1 MTRIAIVILT
11 LLVALTSAAQVVQPS
26 YIRPSKG
33 AAVSVFTNQSLAA
46 PVTSAV
52 YDWSAFSSVQ
62 VLLTV
67 SAPPDTCAQ
76 VPSVSVLGAVT
87 AGGTYS
93 TTLMQDTNAN
103 FIVPTTTNIR
113 TSAYFVNNA
122 APFIKVA
129 MNGFPGLGATACT
142 ASVTIVPQ
150 PLNSNVVIGPTQRND
165 KLNGLTFPVLIG
177 GVDSTNIARIATFTT
192 SGALKVVDGTGAQ
205 TSTNSATTLVTN
217 AATLVSAASTSVCS
231 VTVVNR
237 NTTACYCSTTNAVS
251 SANGIP
257 LNPATGANL
266 AGGTY
271 TFSAYGGNV
280 YCITAAG
287 TTDVTAQAIFCP

>member
-1 MTRIAIVILT
+1 MTNIISSLFVFLF
-11 LLVALTSAAQVVQPS
+11 ALTASAQIQPV

-33 AAVSVFTNQSLAA
+33 AAINAFVNQSLA
-46 PVTSAV
+46 VSSTSAV

-67 SAPPDTCAQ
+67 SADPNTCAA
-76 VPSVSVLGAVT
+76 VPSLSVLGSVT

-103 FIVPTTTNIR
+103 FIVPTATNIR
-113 TSAYFVNNA
+113 TFAYFVNNA
-122 APFIKVA
+122 APFIKMGLA
-129 MNGFPGLGATACT
+129 GIPGLGATACT

-150 PLNSNVVIGPTQRND
+150 PLNSNVVIGPTQRNTQV
-165 KLNGLTFPVLIG
+165 NGLTFPVLIG
-177 GVDSTNIARIATFTT
+177 GVDSSNIARIATFTST
-192 SGALKVVDGTGAQ
+192 GAVKVVNGSGAQ

-217 AATLVSAASTSVCS
+217 AATLVSAANTDVCS
-231 VTVVNR
+231 VSVVNR

-251 SANGIP
+251 SSNGIP

-287 TTDVTAQAIFCP
+287 TTDVTAQTISCP